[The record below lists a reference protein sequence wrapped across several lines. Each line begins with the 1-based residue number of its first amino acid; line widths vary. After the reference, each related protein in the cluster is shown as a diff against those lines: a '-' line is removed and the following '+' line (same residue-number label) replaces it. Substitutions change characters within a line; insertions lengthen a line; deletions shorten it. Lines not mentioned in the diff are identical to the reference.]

1 MDPFASDPCAAGP
14 LPPTPRD
21 IAAHLPAP
29 AGPVGALTE
38 LFVAARYGPDEPS
51 EEQAVAA
58 ERAGQAVAA
67 GLGRH
72 KRI

>member
-1 MDPFASDPCAAGP
+1 MMSAIRPSG
-14 LPPTPRD
+14 
-21 IAAHLPAP
+21 IAFLLA
-29 AGPVGALTE
+29 E